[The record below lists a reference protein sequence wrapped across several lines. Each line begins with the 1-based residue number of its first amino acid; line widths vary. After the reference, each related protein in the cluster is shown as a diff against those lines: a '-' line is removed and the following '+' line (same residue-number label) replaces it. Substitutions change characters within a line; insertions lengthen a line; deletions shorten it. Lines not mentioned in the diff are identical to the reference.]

1 MLALGDG
8 TWITGFTLPE
18 SIGRGKATNARTIS
32 YLVTPGYA
40 EALRLRLR
48 SGRLLDASDAAP
60 AAPLRVLV
68 NQQFVRE
75 YLSETT
81 PVGLAFA
88 GGPYKAARTEI
99 VGVVGDLLKDGNDS
113 RPQPEIFS
121 LANATR
127 AVQDEISIVMRLRGD
142 PSRGAPILRS
152 AVRALDAG
160 AAVGAM
166 MPLSSQMSVATAQP
180 RFATTVLAAFA
191 ILALVLAAVGLYGM
205 LTHAVAARRRELA
218 VRVALGAS
226 RRSLLGLVLRA
237 GLLPAALGAAVGVI
251 GAAGLTQLMRSL
263 LFGVTPLDA
272 VAYLA
277 APCVLLAIATVA
289 CLAPALR
296 AAATD
301 PAVVLRGD

>member
-1 MLALGDG
+1 M
-8 TWITGFTLPE
+8 
-18 SIGRGKATNARTIS
+18 
-32 YLVTPGYA
+32 TPGYA
-40 EALRLRLR
+40 EALRLRLQ
-48 SGRLLDASDAAP
+48 SGRLLDASDSAP

-68 NQQFVRE
+68 NQQFVHD
-75 YLSETT
+75 YLADAN

-121 LANATR
+121 LATATR
-127 AVQDEISIVMRLRGD
+127 AIQDEISIVMRLRGD

-152 AVRALDAG
+152 AVRALDTG

-166 MPLSSQMSVATAQP
+166 MPLSSQMSAATAQP

-191 ILALVLAAVGLYGM
+191 ILALALAGVGLYGM
-205 LTHAVAARRRELA
+205 LTHAVAARRRELG

-226 RRSLLGLVLRA
+226 RRSLVGLVLRA
-237 GLLPAALGAAVGVI
+237 GLLPAALGAVVGVV
-251 GAAGLTQLMRSL
+251 GGAGLTQLMRSL

-272 VAYLA
+272 AAYLA
-277 APCVLLAIATVA
+277 APCVLLPIAAIA
-289 CLAPALR
+289 CLAPAFR